1 MAGRNIVVLLDN
13 VRLHKTASVLETGRR
28 LGVTMLF
35 SAQYSPF
42 LNPIEQLFNYLK
54 RHLRRRGALSSR

>member
-1 MAGRNIVVLLDN
+1 VAGLRANEQVKDREIVILLDN
-13 VRLHKTASVLETGRR
+13 VRLHKTPSVIATAKR

-42 LNPIEQLFNYLK
+42 LNPIE
-54 RHLRRRGALSSR
+54 